1 MRRVVNQIDFFGKE
15 NRDFI
20 PESRRF
26 NLEVFSVAV
35 ADLRDLAKAIFAFNL
50 FRGNGVVA
58 LRDIQEPVACFFDSD
73 NSVDDELGGL
83 INADNDISYF
93 IGVLF
98 CDLNDVSGDKKG
110 IMLYP
115 PTGSLPPVC
124 CNFMSVSVLSTFL
137 PSINP
142 NTSSRM
148 FCLTAA
154 LTFCILLESV
164 YRLRR
169 RAVPSAVFENRYMCL
184 VF

>member
-93 IGVLF
+93 CL
-98 CDLNDVSGDKKG
+98 
-110 IMLYP
+110 LY
-115 PTGSLPPVC
+115 TS
-124 CNFMSVSVLSTFL
+124 
-137 PSINP
+137 PSP
-142 NTSSRM
+142 RDS
-148 FCLTAA
+148 
-154 LTFCILLESV
+154 
-164 YRLRR
+164 
-169 RAVPSAVFENRYMCL
+169 
-184 VF
+184 